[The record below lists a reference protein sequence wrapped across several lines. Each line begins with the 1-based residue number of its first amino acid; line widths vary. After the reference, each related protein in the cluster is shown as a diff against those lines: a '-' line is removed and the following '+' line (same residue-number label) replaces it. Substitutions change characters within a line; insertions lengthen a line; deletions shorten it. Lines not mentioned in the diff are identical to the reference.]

1 MQQYP
6 IVLDDAA
13 IQNLL
18 GKLDIRDI
26 LEKMFKALGE
36 GKAAQPPQTLSLF
49 PDDTGDFITY
59 LGVLANEKVFGAKLS
74 PYIVNGG
81 NPVVTAWTVLMSAE
95 TGLPLLLCDA
105 KRLTV
110 ERTAATTAIAVDQL
124 ARKDAAKLAII
135 GTGAIGQAHLRYVE
149 AMRAW
154 TEVRLWSPHAHQQ
167 NGLSQTL
174 ATGAPVIIAA
184 NAEAAVQD
192 ADVVLLCTSSGTP
205 VIDVKHLRNDA
216 LVTSISTNVANAHE
230 IDPAALSSFDV
241 YCDYRETTPKS
252 AGEMKLAAASG
263 GWTPE
268 NIQGDLP
275 ELLTAKAAKP
285 AYQRPV
291 FFRSIGL
298 GLEDIAAAVAVLAA
312 HRKQ

>member
-74 PYIVNGG
+74 PYIVNSG
-81 NPVVTAWTVLMSAE
+81 NPVVTAWTVLMSTE

-124 ARKDAAKLAII
+124 ARRDATKLAII

-149 AMRAW
+149 SMRLW
-154 TEVRLWSPHAHQQ
+154 TEVRLWSPHARQQ
-167 NGLSQTL
+167 NGLPQTL
-174 ATGAPVIIAA
+174 STGAPVIIAT
-184 NAEAAVQD
+184 NAEVAVQD

-205 VIDVKHLRNDA
+205 VINVTNIRNDA

-230 IDPAALSSFDV
+230 IDPAALSGFDV

-252 AGEMKLAAASG
+252 AGEMKLATESG
-263 GWTPE
+263 DWSPE

-275 ELLTAKAAKP
+275 ELLTAKAKKP

-298 GLEDIAAAVAVLAA
+298 GLEDIAAAVAVLVA

>member
-18 GKLDIRDI
+18 GELDIRDI

-124 ARKDAAKLAII
+124 ARKNATKLAII

-149 AMRAW
+149 TMRAW
-154 TEVRLWSPHAHQQ
+154 TEVRLWPPHAHQQ
-167 NGLSQTL
+167 NGLPQTL
-174 ATGAPVIIAA
+174 STGAPVIMAA
-184 NAEAAVQD
+184 NADAAVQN
-192 ADVVLLCTSSGTP
+192 ADVILLCTSSGTP
-205 VIDVKHLRNDA
+205 VIDVKNIRNDA

-230 IDPAALSSFDV
+230 IDPAALSGFDV
-241 YCDYRETTPKS
+241 YCDYRETTPQS

-263 GWTPE
+263 GWSPE

-285 AYQRPV
+285 AYQRSV